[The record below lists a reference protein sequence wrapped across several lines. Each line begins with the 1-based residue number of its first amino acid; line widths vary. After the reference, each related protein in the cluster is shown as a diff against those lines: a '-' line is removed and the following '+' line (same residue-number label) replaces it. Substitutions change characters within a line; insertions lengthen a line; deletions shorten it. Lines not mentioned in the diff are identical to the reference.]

1 MGSDVLFNAVFIV
14 CVPFP
19 FGVLERMRN
28 WIVSLPDYC
37 FFIYF
42 TTIFRPYLTV

>member
-1 MGSDVLFNAVFIV
+1 MSWLSARSVLFYAEFIV

-19 FGVLERMRN
+19 FGVWERMRN

-37 FFIYF
+37 LHLLYNNI
-42 TTIFRPYLTV
+42 